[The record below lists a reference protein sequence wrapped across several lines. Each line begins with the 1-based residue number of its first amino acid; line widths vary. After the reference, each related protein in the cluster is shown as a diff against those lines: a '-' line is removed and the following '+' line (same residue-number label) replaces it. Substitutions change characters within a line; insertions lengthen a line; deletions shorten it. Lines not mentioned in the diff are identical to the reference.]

1 MLKTV
6 SGKTILAGDVVV
18 IQSIKYVEKFF
29 PSDDIPFGY
38 PKDMERD
45 VCGKV
50 YEVTGINIIEYD
62 VPSGYIEVYRLALD
76 GYRRVKGKH
85 RDWAVGNHM
94 VEPVVDKEYIK
105 YIEENPE
112 YFVTCINSLQL

>member
-1 MLKTV
+1 MVTSNTGMPIFVGCKV
-6 SGKTILAGDVVV
+6 KV
-18 IQSIKYVEKFF
+18 QSIEYVEKFF
-29 PSDDIPFGY
+29 PNDSIPFGY
-38 PKDMERD
+38 PKDMEED
-45 VCGKV
+45 ICGKV
-50 YEVTGINIIEYD
+50 YEVTGISSVEIKI
-62 VPSGYIEVYRLALD
+62 YRLALD
-76 GYRRVKGKH
+76 GYRRAKGKH

>member
-1 MLKTV
+1 MVTSNTGMPIFVGCKV
-6 SGKTILAGDVVV
+6 KV
-18 IQSIKYVEKFF
+18 QSIEYVEKFF

-45 VCGKV
+45 ICGKV
-50 YEVTGINIIEYD
+50 YEVTGISIT
-62 VPSGYIEVYRLALD
+62 EVRVQRLALD
-76 GYRRVKGKH
+76 NASRVKGKH
-85 RDWAVGNHM
+85 RGWAVGNHM
-94 VEPVVDKEYIK
+94 VEPVIDKKYIK

>member
-1 MLKTV
+1 MITSNTGMPIFVGCKV
-6 SGKTILAGDVVV
+6 KV
-18 IQSIKYVEKFF
+18 QSIAYVEKFF
-29 PSDDIPFGY
+29 PSYDIPFGY

-45 VCGKV
+45 ICGKV
-50 YEVTGINIIEYD
+50 YEVTGINNVEIKI
-62 VPSGYIEVYRLALD
+62 YRLALD

-105 YIEENPE
+105 YIEENSE
-112 YFVTCINSLQL
+112 YFVTCVNSLQL